1 MWDDFAEVIFNAK
14 EAKTIR
20 KNVLLY
26 HLKHKTS
33 NKIVQ
38 CMKNLSQLKLSKSD
52 LRDQISKLEE
62 EYEQQ
67 EFKVKQKGICI
78 IHKNITKY
86 VYLTDISI

>member
-1 MWDDFAEVIFNAK
+1 MYSGLAGLMWDDLAEVIFNAK

-26 HLKHKTS
+26 HLKQKTS
-33 NKIVQ
+33 NKTVQ
-38 CMKNLSQLKLSKSD
+38 CMKNLLELKSEKIN

-67 EFKVKQKGICI
+67 DFRVRQKGMLL
-78 IHKNITKY
+78 TK
-86 VYLTDISI
+86 V